1 MKLGPVTKLDKRN
14 TATSRKL
21 DDDVLSANNDVIV
34 TFQNM
39 ANLEQS
45 GSQTSDSWSPDITK
59 TKEVLVLKGIFSEPH
74 MCVYLRTKV
83 QVSSPSSHEF
93 FSISMGLS
101 LQFFQEQLFLH
112 KTADVFMLK

>member
-21 DDDVLSANNDVIV
+21 DDDVLPANNDVIV
-34 TFQNM
+34 TFKNM

-59 TKEVLVLKGIFSEPH
+59 TKEVLVLKVIFSEPH

-83 QVSSPSSHEF
+83 QVSSPSPHEF
-93 FSISMGLS
+93 FSFLCAFHYS
-101 LQFFQEQLFLH
+101 FFKSSFFYIRLPMCLC
-112 KTADVFMLK
+112 